1 MAEFNLTPAQAAAV
15 HHRGGALL
23 ISAGAGSGKTRVLVE
38 RLMALVAEG
47 HDIDRFLIITYTRAA
62 AAELRGRILDAL
74 NDRLRD
80 DPGNPRLR
88 RQTALLLQ
96 ATIGTIHSFCSSVLR
111 ENAHLCGIRPD
122 FRQLDGGEESI
133 LRNNVLREVLQARY
147 DDLTAD
153 FSALADTLGA
163 GRDDSQL
170 MEVVLDAYDK
180 VQSHPDPEA
189 WLTTQIEAPVPD
201 CDAGQTIWGEP
212 LIRSARANAAFWE
225 GRMLELIQELEAE
238 PKLASAYAPSLRGTA
253 VSLEGFCAAL
263 DTGWDAAAAHGAI
276 EFPALGRAP
285 NGMANDPL
293 AQLVKSQRESCKK
306 SMARLTA
313 LFDGASRELMNEARA
328 VKPVT
333 DALFRLVRDFSE
345 AYSAEKRKKGVLD
358 FGDLEHLT
366 LRLLTEPDGVSP
378 SDTAKTLSLRFDEIF
393 VDEYQDCNQVQ
404 DRIFF
409 AASRNGQNVTMVGDV
424 KQSIYRFRLADP
436 TIFLRKYAEY
446 KDEPGPGE
454 GKRILLSENF
464 RSDSGVLLNANR
476 FFRAVMSPELGDM
489 AYGNNEALKP
499 GANNPAEDGAFR
511 LYVPEYGDGERAKAE
526 PEAVADYVAWLLSAD
541 MTVPEGNSRRPLR
554 PGDIAILLRATR
566 NKDGLYAEA
575 LKKRGI
581 PAQCLKS
588 ADPLR
593 ERPEVRWALSLL
605 TVTDNPRQDIP
616 LLTALRSPVWHFSED
631 ELAGM
636 RCADR
641 DGCLYDA
648 LTAAAETDGHCAAVL
663 AQLRGWREQ
672 SRKLSAEELLSSLY
686 AQTQL
691 YALAEAREPGSGAN
705 LDQLLDYARS
715 FAGADCRS
723 LFGFLTRLRESE
735 ELGGDKMT
743 AVFGG
748 GDGVIITTIHGS
760 KGLEYPVVI
769 LADLMKRFNRMD
781 ENAPLLIHPALGAGM
796 KWTDP
801 VRGIRYDTLM
811 RLAIARKLRSE
822 SLSEELRVLYVAM
835 TRPKQRLAVF
845 LPVQDREKARKDY
858 LLSESSP
865 LPPELLSGCDSM
877 GKWLLAASLAFGEMG
892 DWAWRDVPKPGEAIP
907 AETAAEAETEGDIPV
922 EEIRAALGWE
932 YPYAAETRFPSKVT
946 ATALRDSALAAE
958 TAENASELV
967 RREWTARDFAAP
979 AFLRPAELSAA
990 EKGTAMH
997 LAMQYADF
1005 AGCETVEG
1013 AAEAVRKLREK
1024 RMLTP
1029 MQCDAVKPEK
1039 LAAFVNSEVGKLL
1052 QSGILHREFK
1062 FSLLAPVRELLGTGA
1077 GETLLQGVVDLWAE
1091 TNEGILLLD
1100 YKTDRVTRENQRS
1113 RAERYAPQL
1122 RAYAWALKKITGKP
1136 VIRTFVWFFE
1146 TDAGVEIT
1154 AG

>member
-1 MAEFNLTPAQAAAV
+1 MAEFTLTPAQAAAV

-38 RLMALVAEG
+38 RLMALVSEG

-80 DPGNPRLR
+80 DPGDPRLR

-96 ATIGTIHSFCSSVLR
+96 AKIGTIHSFCASVLR

-122 FRQLDGGEESI
+122 FRQLEGGEESI
-133 LRNNVLREVLQARY
+133 LRSNVLREVLQARY
-147 DDLTAD
+147 DDLTEA

-163 GRDDSQL
+163 GRDDSRL
-170 MEVVLDAYDK
+170 AEVVLDAYDK

-189 WLTTQIEAPVPD
+189 WLTLQIETPVPD

-225 GRMLELIQELEAE
+225 GRMLELIEELEAE

-253 VSLEGFCAAL
+253 VSLENFCAAL

-285 NGMANDPL
+285 KGMAGDPL
-293 AQLVKSQRESCKK
+293 ALLVKSQRESCKK
-306 SMARLTA
+306 SMAKFTA
-313 LFDGASRELMNEARA
+313 LFDGSSEALMNEAKA

-366 LRLLTEPDGVSP
+366 LRLLTEPDGESP
-378 SDTAKTLSLRFDEIF
+378 SDTAKALSQRFDEIL

-409 AASRNGQNVTMVGDV
+409 AVSQSGQNVTMVGDV

-436 TIFLRKYAEY
+436 TIFLRKYAAY
-446 KDEPGPGE
+446 KDEPAPGE
-454 GKRILLSENF
+454 GRRILLSENF
-464 RSDSGVLLNANR
+464 RSDSGILLNANR

-489 AYGNNEALKP
+489 AYGQNEALRP
-499 GANNPAEDGAFR
+499 GPNNPSEDGAFS
-511 LYVPEYGDGERAKAE
+511 LFVPEYGDGERTKAE
-526 PEAVADYVAWLLSAD
+526 PEAVADYIAWLLSSG

-575 LKKRGI
+575 LKKRGV
-581 PAQCLKS
+581 PARCLKS

-593 ERPEVRWALSLL
+593 ERPEVRWALSLM

-641 DGCLYDA
+641 EGCLYDA
-648 LTAAAETDGHCAAVL
+648 LTAAAETDEHCAAVL
-663 AQLRGWREQ
+663 GQLREWREK
-672 SRKLSAEELLSSLY
+672 SRKLSAEEFLSSLY
-686 AQTQL
+686 AETRL

-723 LFGFLTRLRESE
+723 LFGFLSRLRESE

-769 LADLMKRFNRMD
+769 LADLMKRFNTTD
-781 ENAPLLIHPALGAGM
+781 EKAPLLIHPELGAGM
-796 KWTDP
+796 KWSDP
-801 VRGIRYDTLM
+801 ERGIQYDTLM

-822 SLSEELRVLYVAM
+822 GLSEELRVLYVAM

-845 LPVQDREKARKDY
+845 LPVQEREKARKDS
-858 LLSESSP
+858 LLSESAP

-892 DWAWRDVPKPGEAIP
+892 DWAWRDVPKPGEARP
-907 AETAAEAETEGDIPV
+907 METVEAVPEEYIPV
-922 EEIRAALGWE
+922 EEVRAALGWE
-932 YPYAAETRFPSKVT
+932 YPNMEETRFPSKVT
-946 ATALRDSALAAE
+946 ATALRDSALAEE

-979 AFLRPAELSAA
+979 AFLRPMALSAA

-997 LAMQYADF
+997 LAMQYLDF
-1005 AGCETVEG
+1005 TGCDTGEG

-1029 MQCDAVKPEK
+1029 LQCDAVKPEK
-1039 LAAFVNSEVGKLL
+1039 IAAFVNSEAGKLL
-1052 QSGILHREFK
+1052 RGGILHREFK
-1062 FSLLAPVRELLGTGA
+1062 FSLLAPVKELLGTGA

-1091 TNEGILLLD
+1091 TPAGILLLD
-1100 YKTDRVTRENQRS
+1100 YKTDRVTKETQLA
-1113 RAERYAPQL
+1113 RAESYAPQL
-1122 RAYAWALKKITGKP
+1122 RAYAWALEKITGKP

-1146 TDAGVEIT
+1146 TDAGVELT